1 LEEIFMKLIIQ
12 GGTPLC
18 GSVRVSGAKNSSL
31 VLMAASAISGEEVYL
46 DNVPRIADVKTQ
58 IEIVR
63 ALGGQASWVDSN
75 TLHLKW
81 DRPLGSDIPYELAKK
96 LRASNLFLGVMA
108 ARKEPIRIP
117 LPGGC
122 NIGSRPMDLHL
133 KGLSMLGFDVSLEHG
148 YIDARPKKLEGCR
161 VYLDFPS
168 VGATENIMMAAVG
181 TPGTTV
187 IENAAKEPEIVD
199 LANFL
204 NTMGGKVR
212 GAGTDLIIIDGV
224 DEFNGTRFSVIPD
237 RIEAGTY
244 MVAAGITGGEVTV
257 ENVIVKHLQ
266 PVIAKLCDVGLSVK
280 ANEDKITVKR
290 TGGLTATDIKTLP
303 YPGFPTDL
311 QSPMMVLLAQAK
323 GTSTIVENVFENR
336 FQVADEL
343 KRMGAKIQ
351 VKGHAAIIEGGE
363 RLSGAQV
370 KASDLR
376 AGASLL
382 LAGMAAQ
389 GETQICCAELIT
401 RGYEKVVGKFSSL
414 GAQISGLSEEEDGL
428 ELRTSLVAPENENTT
443 AENASSEMSR

>member
-1 LEEIFMKLIIQ
+1 MKLIIQ

-108 ARKEPIRIP
+108 ARNEPIRIP

-199 LANFL
+199 LAN
-204 NTMGGKVR
+204 T
-212 GAGTDLIIIDGV
+212 I
-224 DEFNGTRFSVIPD
+224 
-237 RIEAGTY
+237 
-244 MVAAGITGGEVTV
+244 
-257 ENVIVKHLQ
+257 
-266 PVIAKLCDVGLSVK
+266 
-280 ANEDKITVKR
+280 
-290 TGGLTATDIKTLP
+290 
-303 YPGFPTDL
+303 FP
-311 QSPMMVLLAQAK
+311 
-323 GTSTIVENVFENR
+323 
-336 FQVADEL
+336 
-343 KRMGAKIQ
+343 
-351 VKGHAAIIEGGE
+351 
-363 RLSGAQV
+363 
-370 KASDLR
+370 
-376 AGASLL
+376 
-382 LAGMAAQ
+382 
-389 GETQICCAELIT
+389 CCWEPT
-401 RGYEKVVGKFSSL
+401 NP
-414 GAQISGLSEEEDGL
+414 ISCPS
-428 ELRTSLVAPENENTT
+428 
-443 AENASSEMSR
+443 

>member
-1 LEEIFMKLIIQ
+1 MKLIIQ

-204 NTMGGKVR
+204 NAMGGKVR

>member
-1 LEEIFMKLIIQ
+1 MKLIIQ
-12 GGTPLC
+12 GGTPLR
-18 GSVRVSGAKNSSL
+18 GRVRVSGAKNSSL

-63 ALGGQASWVDSN
+63 ALGGQVSWVDSN

-81 DRPLGSDIPYELAKK
+81 DKHLGSDIPYDLAKK

-133 KGLSMLGFDVSLEHG
+133 KGLSVLGFDVSLEHG
-148 YIDARPKKLEGCR
+148 YIDARPGKLEGGR
-161 VYLDFPS
+161 IYLDFPS
-168 VGATENIMMAAVG
+168 VGASENIMMAAVG

-204 NTMGGKVR
+204 NAMGGKVR

-363 RLSGAQV
+363 MLSGAQV

-414 GAQISGLSEEEDGL
+414 GARISGLSEEGDGL

-443 AENASSEMSR
+443 AESASS

>member
-1 LEEIFMKLIIQ
+1 MKLIVQ
-12 GGTPLC
+12 GGMPLH
-18 GSVRVSGAKNSSL
+18 GRVRVSGAKNSSL
-31 VLMAASAISGEEVYL
+31 VLIAASAISGGEVYL

-63 ALGGQASWVDSN
+63 ALGGQVSWVDSD

-81 DRPLGSDIPYELAKK
+81 DMPLHNDIPYNLAKK
-96 LRASNLFLGVMA
+96 LRASNLFLGAMA
-108 ARKEPIRIP
+108 ARKEPIKIP

-133 KGLSMLGFDVSLEHG
+133 KGLGMLGYNVNLDHG
-148 YIDARPKKLEGCR
+148 YIDARPGKLEGCCI
-161 VYLDFPS
+161 YLDFPS
-168 VGATENIMMAAVG
+168 VGATENIMMAAAG
-181 TPGTTV
+181 IPGTTV
-187 IENAAKEPEIVD
+187 IENVAKEPEIVD

-204 NTMGGKVR
+204 NAMGAKVR
-212 GAGTDLIIIDGV
+212 GAGTDLIIVDGV
-224 DEFNGTRFSVIPD
+224 EQFHGTRHGVIPD

-244 MVAAGITGGEVTV
+244 MISAGITGGEVTV

-266 PVIAKLCDVGLSVK
+266 PVIAKLSDVGLSVE

-290 TGGLTATDIKTLP
+290 TGDLVATDIKTLP

-351 VKGHAAIIEGGE
+351 VKGQAAIIEGGE

-370 KASDLR
+370 KAPDLR

-382 LAGMAAQ
+382 LAGLAAQ
-389 GETQICCAELIT
+389 GETQICNAELIT
-401 RGYEKVVGKFSSL
+401 RGYEKVVGKFTLL
-414 GAQISGLSEEEDGL
+414 GARISGLSEEGDGL
-428 ELRTSLVAPENENTT
+428 ELRTSLAAPDDEKATFENII
-443 AENASSEMSR
+443 S